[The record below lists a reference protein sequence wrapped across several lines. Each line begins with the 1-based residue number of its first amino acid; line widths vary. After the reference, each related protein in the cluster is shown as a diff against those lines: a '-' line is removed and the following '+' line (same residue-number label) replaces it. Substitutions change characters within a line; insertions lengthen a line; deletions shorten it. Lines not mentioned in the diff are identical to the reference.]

1 MLRLQS
7 IGCQTNYQWII
18 FIKMVTINE
27 IINNDDIEQLLPEK
41 RVAIVN
47 ISWQAYEQILNA
59 LGENR
64 AARVHYYQGVLEIM
78 TPLEA
83 HESSSEN
90 IGILV
95 HILTEELNLN
105 IKSLASTTLK
115 IAEKKI
121 GAEPDKCYYIKNE
134 PIVRGKTVNLNQ
146 DPPPDLVLEVD
157 ITHTDI
163 NKKQL
168 YQDIKVPEFW
178 RYNGKSLTIYILN
191 QEEYQESEKSLSFP
205 ILTKAIIYEFI
216 SNCRSNGETQAKRE
230 FRNKI
235 QELLQK

>member
-1 MLRLQS
+1 
-7 IGCQTNYQWII
+7 
-18 FIKMVTINE
+18 MVTINE
-27 IINNDDIEQLLPEK
+27 IINNADIEQLLPEK
-41 RVAIVN
+41 RVALDN
-47 ISWQAYEQILNA
+47 ISWQNYEQILNA
-59 LGENR
+59 LCENR
-64 AARVHYYQGVLEIM
+64 AARVHYYQGILEIM

-90 IGILV
+90 IGILI

-115 IAEKKI
+115 IPDKNT

-134 PIVRGKTVNLNQ
+134 PAVRGKTVNLNQ

-168 YQDIKVPEFW
+168 YQDIQVPEFW
-178 RYNGKSLTIYILN
+178 RYNGKILTIYVL
-191 QEEYQESEKSLSFP
+191 ETGEYKESENSLTFP

-216 SNCRSNGETQAKRE
+216 SQCRNNGETQAKRK
-230 FRNKI
+230 FRTQI
-235 QELLQK
+235 RQLLK

>member
-1 MLRLQS
+1 
-7 IGCQTNYQWII
+7 
-18 FIKMVTINE
+18 MVTINE
-27 IINNDDIEQLLPEK
+27 IINNANIEQLLSEK
-41 RVAIVN
+41 RVALDN

-59 LGENR
+59 FGENR
-64 AARVHYYQGVLEIM
+64 AAKVHYYQGILEIM

-90 IGILV
+90 IGILI
-95 HILTEELNLN
+95 HIITEELNLN

-115 IAEKKI
+115 IPEKKT

-134 PIVRGKTVNLNQ
+134 PAVRGKTVNLNQ

-168 YQDIKVPEFW
+168 SQEMQVPEFW
-178 RYNGKSLTIYILN
+178 RYNGKKLIVYVLN
-191 QEEYQESEKSLSFP
+191 KGEYQESENSHNFP
-205 ILTKAIIYEFI
+205 ILNKTMVYEFI
-216 SNCRSNGETQAKRE
+216 SQCRTNGETQAKRTL
-230 FRNKI
+230 RNKI
-235 QELLQK
+235 RKLLKN

>member
-1 MLRLQS
+1 
-7 IGCQTNYQWII
+7 
-18 FIKMVTINE
+18 MVTINE
-27 IINNDDIEQLLPEK
+27 IINNSNIEQLLSEK
-41 RVAIVN
+41 RVALDN
-47 ISWQAYEQILNA
+47 ITWQGYEQILNA

-64 AARVHYYQGVLEIM
+64 AARVHYYQGILEIM

-90 IGILV
+90 IGILI

-115 IAEKKI
+115 ITEIKT

-134 PIVRGKTVNLNQ
+134 PAVRGKTVDLNQ

-163 NKKQL
+163 NKNQL
-168 YQDIKVPEFW
+168 YQDMKVPEFW
-178 RYNGKSLTIYILN
+178 RYNGKKLIIYLL
-191 QEEYQESEKSLSFP
+191 EKGKYQESEKSLIFP
-205 ILTKAIIYEFI
+205 LLTKAIIYEFI
-216 SNCRSNGETQAKRE
+216 SQCRTNGETQAKRE
-230 FRNKI
+230 FRIKI

>member
-1 MLRLQS
+1 
-7 IGCQTNYQWII
+7 
-18 FIKMVTINE
+18 MVTINE
-27 IINNDDIEQLLPEK
+27 IINNTDIEQLLPEK
-41 RVAIVN
+41 RVAVFN
-47 ISWQAYEQILNA
+47 ITWQAYEQILNA

-83 HESSSEN
+83 HENSSEN
-90 IGILV
+90 IGILI

-115 IAEKKI
+115 IPDKKT

-134 PIVRGKTVNLNQ
+134 PAVRGKTVNLNQ
-146 DPPPDLVLEVD
+146 DPPPDLILEVD

-168 YQDIKVPEFW
+168 YQEMQVPELW
-178 RYNGKSLTIYILN
+178 RYNGKTLIIYVLKRGKYKESENSLT
-191 QEEYQESEKSLSFP
+191 FP
-205 ILTKAIIYEFI
+205 ILTKAIIYQFI
-216 SNCRSNGETQAKRE
+216 SQCRTNGETQAKRE
-230 FRNKI
+230 FRIKLS
-235 QELLQK
+235 ELLND

>member
-1 MLRLQS
+1 
-7 IGCQTNYQWII
+7 
-18 FIKMVTINE
+18 MVTINE
-27 IINNDDIEQLLPEK
+27 IINNADIEQLLPEK
-41 RVAIVN
+41 RVAVLN

-64 AARVHYYQGVLEIM
+64 AARIHYYQGVLEIM

-90 IGILV
+90 IGILI
-95 HILTEELNLN
+95 HIFTEELNLN

-115 IAEKKI
+115 IPNKKA

-134 PIVRGKTVNLNQ
+134 PAVRGQIVNLEI

-157 ITHTDI
+157 ITHSDI

-168 YQDIKVPEFW
+168 YQDIQVPEFW
-178 RYNGKSLTIYILN
+178 RYNGKKITIYVLN
-191 QEEYQESEKSLSFP
+191 QNEYQESETSLNFP
-205 ILTKAIIYEFI
+205 ILTKAMIYEFI
-216 SNCRSNGETQAKRE
+216 SQCRNNGETQAKRL
-230 FRNKI
+230 FRSKLREILKN
-235 QELLQK
+235 

>member
-1 MLRLQS
+1 
-7 IGCQTNYQWII
+7 
-18 FIKMVTINE
+18 MVTINE
-27 IINNDDIEQLLPEK
+27 IINNAYIEQLLPEK
-41 RVAIVN
+41 RIAVFN
-47 ISWQAYEQILNA
+47 ISWQGYEQILNA

-90 IGILV
+90 IGILI

-105 IKSLASTTLK
+105 IKSLASTRLK
-115 IAEKKI
+115 IANKKT

-134 PIVRGKTVNLNQ
+134 PAVRSKTVNLDR

-168 YQDIKVPEFW
+168 YQDIEVPEFW
-178 RYNGKSLTIYILN
+178 RYNGKMLTIYILDRG
-191 QEEYQESEKSLSFP
+191 EYQESEKSLNFP
-205 ILTKAIIYEFI
+205 ILSKAIVYEFI
-216 SNCRSNGETQAKRE
+216 SQCRSNGETQAKRA
-230 FRNKI
+230 FRRKI
-235 QELLQK
+235 QELLNN

>member
-1 MLRLQS
+1 
-7 IGCQTNYQWII
+7 
-18 FIKMVTINE
+18 MVTISE
-27 IINNDDIEQLLPEK
+27 IINNADIEQLLPEK
-41 RVAIVN
+41 RVSLNN

-64 AARVHYYQGVLEIM
+64 AAKVHYYQSVLEIM

-90 IGILV
+90 IGILI

-115 IAEKKI
+115 IPDKKT

-134 PIVRGKTVNLNQ
+134 PAVRGKTVNLNQ

-157 ITHTDI
+157 IIHTDI

-178 RYNGKSLTIYILN
+178 RYNGKSLTIYILDRN
-191 QEEYQESEKSLSFP
+191 EYQESEKSFNFP
-205 ILTKAIIYEFI
+205 ILTKALVSEFI
-216 SNCRSNGETQAKRE
+216 SQCRTNGETQAKRE
-230 FRNKI
+230 FRIKI
-235 QELLQK
+235 RELLQQ

>member
-1 MLRLQS
+1 
-7 IGCQTNYQWII
+7 
-18 FIKMVTINE
+18 MVTINE
-27 IINNDDIEQLLPEK
+27 IINNADIEQFLPEK
-41 RVAIVN
+41 RVAVFN
-47 ISWQAYEQILNA
+47 ITWQAYEQILNA

-64 AARVHYYQGVLEIM
+64 AARIHYYQGVLEIM

-90 IGILV
+90 IGILI

-115 IAEKKI
+115 IPNKKA

-134 PIVRGKTVNLNQ
+134 PAVRGQTVNLEI
-146 DPPPDLVLEVD
+146 DPSPDLVLEVD

-168 YQDIKVPEFW
+168 YQDIQVPEFW
-178 RYNGKSLTIYILN
+178 RYNGKKITIYVLN
-191 QEEYQESEKSLSFP
+191 QNEYQESETSLNFT
-205 ILTKAIIYEFI
+205 ILTKAMIYEFI
-216 SNCRSNGETQAKRE
+216 SQCRNNGETQAKRE
-230 FRNKI
+230 FRSKLREILNN
-235 QELLQK
+235 

>member
-1 MLRLQS
+1 
-7 IGCQTNYQWII
+7 
-18 FIKMVTINE
+18 MVTISE
-27 IINNDDIEQLLPEK
+27 IIDNGDSSQLLPEK
-41 RVAIVN
+41 RVAVFD

-59 LGENR
+59 LGQNR
-64 AARVHYYQGVLEIM
+64 GTRVHYYQGVLEIM

-90 IGILV
+90 IGILI

-115 IAEKKI
+115 ISDKKT

-134 PIVRGKTVNLNQ
+134 PAVRGKTVNLNQ

-168 YQDIKVPEFW
+168 YQDIQVPEFW
-178 RYNGKSLTIYILN
+178 RYNGKTLTIYIL
-191 QEEYQESEKSLSFP
+191 ERGEYKESENSLTFP
-205 ILTKAIIYEFI
+205 ILTKAIIYAFI
-216 SNCRSNGETQAKRE
+216 SHCRNNGETQAKRE
-230 FRNKI
+230 FRTQI
-235 QELLQK
+235 RQLLKQ

>member
-1 MLRLQS
+1 
-7 IGCQTNYQWII
+7 
-18 FIKMVTINE
+18 MVTINE
-27 IINNDDIEQLLPEK
+27 IINNADIEQLLPEK
-41 RVAIVN
+41 RVALDN
-47 ISWQAYEQILNA
+47 ISWQNYEQILNA

-64 AARVHYYQGVLEIM
+64 AARVHYYQGILEIM

-90 IGILV
+90 IGILI

-115 IAEKKI
+115 IPDKNT
-121 GAEPDKCYYIKNE
+121 GAEPDKCYYKKKE
-134 PIVRGKTVNLNQ
+134 PAVRGKTVNLNQ

-168 YQDIKVPEFW
+168 YQDIQVPEFW
-178 RYNGKSLTIYILN
+178 RYNGKILTIYVL
-191 QEEYQESEKSLSFP
+191 ETGEYKESENSLTFP

-216 SNCRSNGETQAKRE
+216 SQCRNNGETQAKRK
-230 FRNKI
+230 FRTQI
-235 QELLQK
+235 RQLLK

>member
-1 MLRLQS
+1 
-7 IGCQTNYQWII
+7 
-18 FIKMVTINE
+18 MVTINE
-27 IINNDDIEQLLPEK
+27 IINNPYIEHFLPEK
-41 RVAIVN
+41 RVSLEN
-47 ISWQAYEQILNA
+47 ISWQGYEQILNA

-64 AARVHYYQGVLEIM
+64 AVKVHYYQGVLEFM

-90 IGILV
+90 IGILI

-115 IAEKKI
+115 IPSKKA

-134 PIVRGKTVNLNQ
+134 PMVRGKTVNLNQ
-146 DPPPDLVLEVD
+146 DPPPDFVLEVD
-157 ITHTDI
+157 ITNTDI
-163 NKKQL
+163 NKTKL

-178 RYNGKSLTIYILN
+178 RYNGKNLTIYILEG
-191 QEEYQESEKSLSFP
+191 EEYQESENSFNFP
-205 ILTKAIIYEFI
+205 ILTKEIVYQFI
-216 SNCRSNGETQAKRE
+216 SDCRINGETQAKRE

-235 QELLQK
+235 RELLQN